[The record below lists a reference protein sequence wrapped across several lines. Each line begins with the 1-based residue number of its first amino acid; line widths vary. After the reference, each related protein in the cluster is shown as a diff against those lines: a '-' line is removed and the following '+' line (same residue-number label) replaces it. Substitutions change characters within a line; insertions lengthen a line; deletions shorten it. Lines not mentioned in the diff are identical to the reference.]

1 LRWPERFDRSGPIP
15 SDKDERAVET
25 MRRLLPHVGN
35 LNRYERRAFKAK
47 QQALGKL
54 ANLVR
59 F

>member
-1 LRWPERFDRSGPIP
+1 
-15 SDKDERAVET
+15 
-25 MRRLLPHVGN
+25 MRRLLGHFRT

-54 ANLVR
+54 AALVT